1 MKKNVV
7 ISLSSQNIHYKLKIA
22 FTLMSILPLL
32 VFIYIVS
39 NYVLPNIGLKLDIWI
54 SIGISVLISGI
65 GFFVVKEVMDRII
78 SLATIA
84 KLIAAGDI
92 NRTVELERIDEVGDL
107 GDSLNQMT
115 QRIRDYMD
123 ELKGYS
129 LKTTEINFEIQ
140 KRILVLSSLLQISS
154 LIAQGVKIEEIIKLA
169 TEKSRLLADSDV
181 SFLLMREEEGQ
192 NFSMKIAD
200 GIGASSL
207 LALTIDPN
215 KEVFSKA
222 IKYNKPLIIDKDN
235 VVSDSSKIEFY
246 DKFKIHNTVS
256 LPIYCRG
263 MVSAILGVG
272 NSRDGYRYEKDDID
286 LLDIFAKQIA
296 IAIENDLLLHQ
307 VEKLEIKDP
316 LTGLYNK
323 AYIVNRLEEEI
334 KRAVVCQRPC
344 AFIVMNIDNFGTY
357 KNSFGSLQSE
367 STLRNIASLIRAS
380 VSEIDRVARFDDNE
394 FAIVLPEKNKRQAK
408 DLAEDIRKKIESS
421 FSKEQEPRRK
431 LTVSG
436 GVSENPLDGITS
448 AELIEKAKEL
458 LDAAKRQGKNMIV
471 SFNEKRIC
479 Q

>member
-7 ISLSSQNIHYKLKIA
+7 LSLSSQNIHYKLKIA

-154 LIAQGVKIEEIIKLA
+154 LIAQGVKIEEIVKLA

-207 LALTIDPN
+207 LSLTIDPN

-222 IKYNKPLIIDKDN
+222 IKYNKPLIIDKEN
-235 VVSDSSKIEFY
+235 VVPDSSKIEFY

-272 NSRDGYRYEKDDID
+272 NSRDSYRYEKDDID

-344 AFIVMNIDNFGTY
+344 AFIMLNIDNFGTY

>member
-7 ISLSSQNIHYKLKIA
+7 LTLSSQNIHYKLKIA
-22 FTLMSILPLL
+22 FALMSILPLL

-54 SIGISVLISGI
+54 SIVISVLISGI

-92 NRTVELERIDEVGDL
+92 NRTVEMERIDEVGDL

-115 QRIRDYMD
+115 QRIRDYMN

-154 LIAQGVKIEEIIKLA
+154 LIAQGVKLEEIIKLA

-181 SFLLMREEEGQ
+181 SFLFTREEEGQ
-192 NFSMKIAD
+192 KFSMKIAD

-207 LALTIDPN
+207 LSLTIDPN

-235 VVSDSSKIEFY
+235 TVSDSSKIEFY
-246 DKFKIHNTVS
+246 DKFKVHNTVS

-323 AYIVNRLEEEI
+323 SYIVNRLEEEI

-344 AFIVMNIDNFGTY
+344 AFVMINIDNFQAY
-357 KNSFGSLQSE
+357 KNNFGSLQSE
-367 STLRNIASLIRAS
+367 ATLRSIASLIRES

-394 FAIVLPEKNKRQAK
+394 FALVLPEKNKRQAK
-408 DLAEDIRKKIESS
+408 DLAEEVRKKIEFS
-421 FSKEQEPRRK
+421 FSKEQEARRK

-436 GVSENPLDGITS
+436 GVSENPLDGVTS
-448 AELIEKAKEL
+448 VELIDKAKEL
-458 LDAAKRQGKNMIV
+458 LGAAKRQGKNMIV

>member
-408 DLAEDIRKKIESS
+408 DLAEEIRKKIESS